1 MKMRREEVSEIRLT
15 PQFSHNLGKTQFGK
29 NTLGLQ
35 TQRQEICHHF
45 DQQRGVQT
53 VTL

>member
-1 MKMRREEVSEIRLT
+1 MRREEVSKIRLA
-15 PQFSHNLGKTQFGK
+15 PQFAPHLGKTQFGK

-35 TQRQEICHHF
+35 PQRQKISDHF
-45 DQQRGVQT
+45 NQQRRVQT